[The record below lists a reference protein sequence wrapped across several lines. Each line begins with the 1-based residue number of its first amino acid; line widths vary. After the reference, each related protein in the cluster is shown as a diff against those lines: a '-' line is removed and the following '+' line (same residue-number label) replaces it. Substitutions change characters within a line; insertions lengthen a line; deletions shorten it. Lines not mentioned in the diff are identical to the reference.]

1 MADYIPS
8 NEAAKLLWLWNLA
21 MWLWRDNAL
30 NGLLYGFS
38 FHEVNIFRFAVVQA
52 KHAAASAAEKEVA
65 YRAGVVAKREAVG
78 AAIARSRDF
87 VRRLQAQP
95 AMTDAV
101 RAEAG
106 ITVPDATKTAES
118 PRTVEEITPPD
129 VVLDWSK
136 RQRVTL
142 HFGLNP
148 HDENHNAK
156 PAGVHAAQIQ
166 YHRGGLPTLEADWVT
181 LDIDTESPYIHI
193 LHEDTP
199 TTYAYRACWVDT
211 KLKRG
216 PYGDPVVC
224 TVSV

>member
-1 MADYIPS
+1 MADYIPRG
-8 NEAAKLLWLWNLA
+8 EAEKIRWMWRLMVWLADNGAAYAIKHGFTLDEVCAYYFVVFQAKL
-21 MWLWRDNAL
+21 
-30 NGLLYGFS
+30 
-38 FHEVNIFRFAVVQA
+38 
-52 KHAAASAAEKEVA
+52 AADSAAEKEVA

-95 AMTDAV
+95 SMTDAV

-106 ITVPDATKTAES
+106 ITVPDTAKTAES
-118 PRTVEEITPPD
+118 PDAVEELTPPE

-136 RQRVTL
+136 RQRVTI
-142 HFGLNP
+142 HFGFNP

-166 YHRGGLPTLEADWVT
+166 YHRGGIPEHEADWVT
-181 LDIDTESPYIHI
+181 LDIDSASPYIHVV
-193 LHEDTP
+193 HEDEP
-199 TTYAYRACWVDT
+199 TTYAYRACWVS
-211 KLKRG
+211 KHLKRG
-216 PYGDPVVC
+216 PYGDPAVC